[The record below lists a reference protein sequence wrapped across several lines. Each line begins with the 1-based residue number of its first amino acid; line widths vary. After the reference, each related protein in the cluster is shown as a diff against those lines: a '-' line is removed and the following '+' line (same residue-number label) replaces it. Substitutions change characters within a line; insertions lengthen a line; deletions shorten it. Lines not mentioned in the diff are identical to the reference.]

1 MENINILWIREERS
15 NSFNGTMIGYKTE
28 YGLCGSFSMNLL
40 ETYKKLFYI
49 IDNKDLLKTLN
60 WR

>member
-1 MENINILWIREERS
+1 
-15 NSFNGTMIGYKTE
+15 
-28 YGLCGSFSMNLL
+28 LCGSFSMNLL